1 MLARALSS
9 AGTKEETESS
19 ANGNAPVVRVI
30 GTTSSTGLSLVGA
43 TTTSPSRT
51 ERAKTGKTPTSLP
64 VSPFTSSEIF
74 LGVGSS
80 SARRES
86 SGRSTERSVMLTLAL
101 SSTGTKEEIE
111 SSANGNAPVVRAI
124 GAASG
129 TGLSLAGATT
139 SSPSRAGRA
148 KTGKTPTSP
157 PVSPLASC
165 EIFPGV
171 RFASA
176 RRASS
181 GRSTERSAMF
191 ARALSSTGTK
201 EEIGSSAN
209 GNAPVV
215 RVIGAASGTGL
226 SLAGATTS
234 SPSRT
239 ERAKTGEAPTSLPV
253 SPLASCEIFL
263 GVGFASARRAS
274 SGRSTE
280 RSMMFALALSS
291 TGTKEEIG
299 SSANGNAPDVRAI
312 GAASG
317 ADLSLAGATI
327 ASSPDRERSWEKTVP
342 TSSARMGLDGSLL
355 SEPASWEIWKSPANS
370 GDSSGLAWSG
380 AVSPRRMRVKA
391 AR

>member
-9 AGTKEETESS
+9 ARTKEETESS

-30 GTTSSTGLSLVGA
+30 GATSSTGLSLVGA

-51 ERAKTGKTPTSLP
+51 ERAKTGKNPTSLP

-101 SSTGTKEEIE
+101 SSTGTKEEIG
-111 SSANGNAPVVRAI
+111 SSANGNAPVVRVI

-129 TGLSLAGATT
+129 TGLSQAGATT
-139 SSPSRAGRA
+139 SSPSRTGRA
-148 KTGKTPTSP
+148 KTGETPTSLP
-157 PVSPLASC
+157 FSPVASS
-165 EIFPGV
+165 EIFPG
-171 RFASA
+171 AGSSSA
-176 RRASS
+176 RQESS

-215 RVIGAASGTGL
+215 RAIGAASGTGL

-327 ASSPDRERSWEKTVP
+327 ASSPNRERS
-342 TSSARMGLDGSLL
+342 
-355 SEPASWEIWKSPANS
+355 
-370 GDSSGLAWSG
+370 
-380 AVSPRRMRVKA
+380 
-391 AR
+391 